1 MRYRIEKDVLGE
13 KKVPAEAYY
22 GIGSLRSKETYQITK
37 RGIIRQ
43 MIKSFA
49 NIKKTAAKTNS
60 DLGYLDKDVAYA
72 IVLSCEEILNGR
84 LHGQFITD
92 LVQGGS
98 GNSMNTN
105 ANEVIAN
112 RANEL
117 MGGEKG
123 KYDLVSPEDVNL
135 NQDSY
140 EVVLIAG
147 KLSIIRLTKK
157 LLTEAK
163 KLSNSF
169 TDKIAEYKLSR
180 YEDYSLGQQLQAF
193 YEIVDKNMKRISACV
208 NSLMEVAVSA
218 RHLPPEQESLFVRK
232 FMEYLVQHSGEALFL
247 SKNILENK
255 QNLDAIAWTSVSLK
269 TLIANLSKIAT
280 DLHLLEKE
288 GKIRISDVD
297 TAGHDVVLEM
307 IKQVS
312 FYIMGNDLTIA
323 RSIEAGKLERNFY
336 LPIIYACYFE
346 MSNMIRRVMRVL
358 RENVIEGLKI
368 LIENDPA
375 E

>member
-1 MRYRIEKDVLGE
+1 MRFRNEKDILGE

-22 GIGSLRSKETYQITK
+22 GIGSLRSKETYEITK
-37 RGIIRQ
+37 HGMIRQ

-60 DLGYLDKDVAYA
+60 DLGFLKNEVADA

-92 LVQGGS
+92 IVQGGS

-112 RANEL
+112 RANEI

-123 KYDLVSPEDVNL
+123 KYDLVSIEDVNL

-140 EVVLIAG
+140 EVVLLAG

-157 LLTEAK
+157 LLTEGK
-163 KLSNSF
+163 KISNSF
-169 TDKIAEYKLSR
+169 FDKIEAYNLSR
-180 YEDYSLGQQLQAF
+180 YENYSIGQQFQAF
-193 YEIVDKNMKRISACV
+193 YENIDRNMKRI
-208 NSLMEVAVSA
+208 NSCLSSIMEIAVSA
-218 RHLPPEQESLFVRK
+218 RNLPAEQESLYVRK
-232 FMEYLVQHSGEALFL
+232 FMKYLVQYSGEAVYLT
-247 SKNILENK
+247 KNILDNK
-255 QNLDAIAWTSVSLK
+255 QNLDAIAWISLSLK
-269 TLIANLSKIAT
+269 TLIADLSKMAT
-280 DLHLLEKE
+280 DLQLLEQA
-288 GKIRISDVD
+288 GKIKIPDVD
-297 TAGHDVVLEM
+297 TAGHYVVIEM

-312 FYIMGNDLTIA
+312 FYVMGNDLTIA
-323 RSIEAGKLERNFY
+323 RSIEAGKLEHNFY
-336 LPIIYACYFE
+336 LPIIFACYFE
-346 MSNMIRRVMRVL
+346 TCNMVRRVMRVL
-358 RENVIEGLKI
+358 RENVIENLEI
-368 LIENDPA
+368 LVEKNPA

>member
-1 MRYRIEKDVLGE
+1 MRYRIERDELGE
-13 KKVPAEAYY
+13 KKVPAQAYY

-37 RGIIRQ
+37 HGMIRQ
-43 MIKSFA
+43 MIKSYA

-60 DLGYLDKDVAYA
+60 DFGLLDKEVANA

-92 LVQGGS
+92 VVQGGS
-98 GNSMNTN
+98 GNSMNAN

-123 KYDLVSPEDVNL
+123 KYDLVRIEDVNL
-135 NQDSY
+135 NQDSF

-147 KLSIIRLTKK
+147 KLSMIRLTKK

-163 KLSNSF
+163 KLYNSF
-169 TDKIAEYKLSR
+169 YGKIDEYNLSR
-180 YEDYSLGQQLQAF
+180 YTDYSIGQQLHAF
-193 YEIVDKNMKRISACV
+193 GTKIDRNMKRINAAISPLLEI
-208 NSLMEVAVSA
+208 SVSA
-218 RHLPPEQESLFVRK
+218 RNLPAEQESLYVRK
-232 FMEYLVQHSGEALFL
+232 FIKYLVQHSGEAVHLT
-247 SKNILENK
+247 KNILDNK
-255 QNLDAIAWTSVSLK
+255 QNLDAFAWISASLK
-269 TLIANLSKIAT
+269 MLIADLSKLAT
-280 DLHLLEKE
+280 DLELLEKS
-288 GKIRISDVD
+288 GKITIPDVD
-297 TAGHDVVLEM
+297 TAGHYVVFDM

-312 FYIMGNDLTIA
+312 FYIMGNNLTIA
-323 RSIEAGKLERNFY
+323 RSVEAGKLEKNIY

-346 MSNMIRRVMRVL
+346 MCNMIRRSMRVL
-358 RENVIEGLKI
+358 RENVIENLKI
-368 LIENDPA
+368 HIEINPT